1 MKIKLNDSFK
11 LNVRMDLFE
20 ISVREVSNHQQIL
33 YEDVVKCY
41 EENEKKIVK
50 NSFFKF
56 TKDIEEMIW
65 KIIFQV

>member
-1 MKIKLNDSFK
+1 
-11 LNVRMDLFE
+11 MDLFE

-50 NSFFKF
+50 NSVFKF
-56 TKDIEEMIW
+56 TKDIE
-65 KIIFQV
+65 

>member
-1 MKIKLNDSFK
+1 
-11 LNVRMDLFE
+11 MDLFE

>member
-50 NSFFKF
+50 NSVFKF
-56 TKDIEEMIW
+56 TKDIE
-65 KIIFQV
+65 